1 MRNRKLLITV
11 ITLTLLLTAVLGCR
25 SAEPPGA
32 KKPGAEKPPET
43 TQPKPPVSEPARPA
57 KMPVAV
63 YYLKTTP
70 QEMYLV
76 REVHFVPRAESMP
89 EAALKELVSGKP
101 ETEGAYRVLP
111 PDTKILGIKIQNG
124 LATVNFSK
132 EVLQA
137 NVGATGEA
145 LGIQSIVNT
154 LTEFPEIKEVAFE
167 VEGEVDEAA
176 KDWWGHVGLYGQ
188 PFTRHLFKV
197 YEPAIWIYH
206 PQPDQKVNSPLSV
219 TGSARVFEGN
229 VVVRLGTED
238 GTVLARNFGTA
249 TKGAP
254 ERGDFKIDLKFD
266 SPGTG
271 KGWVEV
277 FSESPE
283 DGSEVDKVRVPVTF

>member
-1 MRNRKLLITV
+1 MRYQNYLIPFMT
-11 ITLTLLLTAVLGCR
+11 IILLLSMILGCR
-25 SAEPPGA
+25 SAERPGA
-32 KKPGAEKPPET
+32 DKPGAEKPPET
-43 TQPKPPVSEPARPA
+43 TQPKPPATEPVRPA

-76 REVHFVPRAESMP
+76 REVHSVPRADSAP
-89 EAALKELVSGKP
+89 EAALKELISGEP
-101 ETEGAYRVLP
+101 EIKDAYRVLP
-111 PDTKILGIKIQNG
+111 PDTKILGIEIKNG
-124 LATVNFSK
+124 LATVDFSK
-132 EVLQA
+132 EVLRA

-154 LTEFPEIKEVAFE
+154 LTEFPEIKEVAFK
-167 VEGEVDEAA
+167 VEGKVDDAA

-206 PQPDQKVNSPLSV
+206 PQPDQKVTSPLPV

-254 ERGDFKIDLKFD
+254 GRGDFKIELKFD

-271 KGWVEV
+271 EGWVEA

>member
-1 MRNRKLLITV
+1 MRYRNRLVLLM
-11 ITLTLLLTAVLGCR
+11 TLLLLLSMTVGCK
-25 SAEPPGA
+25 SAERPGA
-32 KKPGAEKPPET
+32 DKPGADKPPGT
-43 TQPKPPVSEPARPA
+43 ASPKPPVNEPARPA

-76 REVHFVPRAESMP
+76 REVHFVPRTGSAP
-89 EAALKELVSGKP
+89 EAALRELVSGQP
-101 ETEGAYRVLP
+101 ETKGAYRVLP
-111 PDTKILGIKIQNG
+111 PGTKILGIEIKNG
-124 LATVNFSK
+124 LATVDFSR

-154 LTEFPEIKEVAFE
+154 LTEFPEIKEVAFK
-167 VEGEVDEAA
+167 VEGKLDEAA
-176 KDWWGHVGLYGQ
+176 RNWWGHVGLYGQ

-206 PQPDQKVNSPLSV
+206 PQPDQKVTSPLSV

-229 VVVRLGTED
+229 VMVRLLTED
-238 GTVLARNFGTA
+238 DRVLARNFGTA
-249 TKGAP
+249 TKNAP
-254 ERGDFKIDLKFD
+254 ERGDFKIDLKFN
-266 SPGTG
+266 SPGKG
-271 KGWVEV
+271 KGWVEA

-283 DGSEVDKVRVPVTF
+283 DGSEMDKVRVPVTF